1 MASRRVLVGGNFKA
15 AATFAAAKA
24 QAELL
29 SKAELPASVGKLHL
43 SLSFHQYTLHFCCAS

>member
-1 MASRRVLVGGNFKA
+1 MASRRVFVGGNFKA

-29 SKAELPASVGKLHL
+29 NKAELPASVGKLHICVV
-43 SLSFHQYTLHFCCAS
+43 FCG